1 VELPPPGKPPR
12 IALIGLASWD
22 LLLVTGQFPVAGSYA
37 IAEQA
42 LALPGG
48 TTANTA
54 TALARLGA
62 NVELAAMIGDDPE
75 GAAVAESLRAEGV
88 GLRWLAKRDGEPTD
102 RSYVIVSGDPPDR
115 TIIWQQGAR
124 LALGDRLDIPALFAH
139 DLVVIDVDDMRLRR
153 FLADLPVHTLPGTRL
168 AGTLSY
174 LVDYDRADVLETLL
188 RLDFAIG
195 NERELKWIT
204 GQTDLETAVAA
215 MQATMV
221 GNNLRAC
228 AISLGGQGAIAFT
241 ATERWQAPAF
251 EVEIVDATGAGDA
264 FAAGVAYG
272 SALRWGWPETLRF
285 ANAVAGLAVTG
296 LGAQTALPNLDAVRA
311 LLERG

>member
-1 VELPPPGKPPR
+1 VELLPPVKPPR

-22 LLLVTGQFPVAGSYA
+22 LILVTGHFPVAGSYA
-37 IAEQA
+37 IADKV
-42 LALPGG
+42 LSLPGG

-54 TALARLGA
+54 TALSRLGA
-62 NVELAAMIGDDPE
+62 RVQLAAMIGDDPE
-75 GAAVAESLRAEGV
+75 GDAVADSLRSEGI
-88 GLRWLAKRDGEPTD
+88 GLQWLAKRAGEPTD
-102 RSYVIVSGDPPDR
+102 RSYVIVSNDPPDR
-115 TIIWQQGAR
+115 TIIWQRGAR
-124 LALGDRLDIPALFAH
+124 LALGDRLDIPSLFAH
-139 DLVVIDVDDMRLRR
+139 ELVVIDVDDMRLRR

-188 RLDFAIG
+188 RLDLAIG
-195 NERELKWIT
+195 NERELKWLT
-204 GQTDLETAVAA
+204 GQPDLDAAVAA

-228 AISLGGQGAIAFT
+228 AISLGARGSMAFT
-241 ATERWQAPAF
+241 ATERWQVPAF
-251 EVEIVDATGAGDA
+251 EAEVVDTTGAGDA

-272 SALRWGWPETLRF
+272 SALRWDWPETLRF

-296 LGAQTALPNLDAVRA
+296 LGAQTALPSLETVQA
-311 LLERG
+311 LLKRG